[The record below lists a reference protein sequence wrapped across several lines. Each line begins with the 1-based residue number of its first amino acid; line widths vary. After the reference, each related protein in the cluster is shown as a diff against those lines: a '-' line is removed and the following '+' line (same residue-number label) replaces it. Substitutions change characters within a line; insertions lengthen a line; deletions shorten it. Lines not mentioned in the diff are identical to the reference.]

1 MFLRHDWLVKHNL
14 EVNWGK
20 ETKNFTR
27 CLKEYKIQHQN
38 ILFKSKTRRVTPIE
52 ETDKGHQEI
61 EKESDLT
68 FIQ

>member
-1 MFLRHDWLVKHNL
+1 MFLGHDWLVKHNL

-20 ETKNFTR
+20 ETINFTR

-52 ETDKGHQEI
+52 ETDKGH
-61 EKESDLT
+61 
-68 FIQ
+68 